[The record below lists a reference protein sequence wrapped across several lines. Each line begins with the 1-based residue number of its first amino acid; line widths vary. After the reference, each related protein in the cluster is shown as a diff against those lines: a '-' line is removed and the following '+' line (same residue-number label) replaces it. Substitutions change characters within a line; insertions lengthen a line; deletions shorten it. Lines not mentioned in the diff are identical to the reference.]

1 MRHWNKL
8 DKLEKGLVKM
18 WGKFPQNLEY
28 PSELAR
34 LLMMQGQW
42 EKAEKVLRT
51 ILGQWTNPKLEKCLL
66 GFCLKMKNLQ
76 LNQGIEP
83 VTYWRCIAPQ
93 NTVRTLIFFCV
104 RESHKVFSKI
114 RLKKS

>member
-18 WGKFPQNLEY
+18 WEKFPQNLEY

-34 LLMMQGQW
+34 LMMMQGQW

-51 ILGQWTNPKLEKCLL
+51 ILGQWKNPQLEKCLL

-76 LNQGIEP
+76 LNQGMLILKL
-83 VTYWRCIAPQ
+83 VLILLAVRCAAKGRSQLNFLLCP
-93 NTVRTLIFFCV
+93 
-104 RESHKVFSKI
+104 
-114 RLKKS
+114 